1 MNSKREVLF
10 DWMEQG
16 HIAPENLQRALSVA
30 GVYPSERNW
39 RRFLDHLFL
48 WIGTLMLAAGVIC
61 FFAFNWNDLDRFAK
75 FGLVE
80 ALIVGALIG
89 VWRLGLAHIAGKA
102 TLLAASLFVG
112 VLLALIGQT
121 YQTGADTFELFAAWA
136 ALILP
141 WVLAGR
147 LAALWLVW
155 LALLNVATIFYY
167 RTFGGLF
174 GLLFSPTQS
183 LWILFAL
190 NTFALMVWQ
199 TIALREKRDQWAI
212 RILATAS
219 GGLIT
224 TLAVYFLVEPG
235 SGSGWALLAWSA
247 WLAVAYLVYRHLVP
261 DVYVLAGGVLSVIV
275 VVTTGLAHSMLK
287 SSETAGALLFIGL
300 VVIGLS
306 AAGGWWLKRVA
317 GEVRS

>member
-1 MNSKREVLF
+1 MNSRRQILL
-10 DWMEQG
+10 DWIEQG
-16 HIAPENLQRALSVA
+16 HIAPENLQRALSITEVL
-30 GVYPSERNW
+30 PSGASW
-39 RRFLDHLFL
+39 RHFLDHLLL
-48 WIGTLMLAAGVIC
+48 WIGTLMLTAGVIC
-61 FFAFNWNDLDRFAK
+61 FFAFNWNDLDRLAK

-80 ALIVGALIG
+80 ALIVAALIV
-89 VWRLGLAHIAGKA
+89 VWRLGLEHIAGKV
-102 TLLAASLFVG
+102 TLLVAALFVG
-112 VLLALIGQT
+112 VLLALVGQT

-155 LALLNVATIFYY
+155 LALLNLATIFYY

-174 GLLFSPTQS
+174 GLLFSPMQS

-190 NTFALMVWQ
+190 NTLALVAWQ
-199 TIALREKRDQWAI
+199 IIAARGKRDQWAI

-224 TLAVYFLVEPG
+224 TLALYFLVEMH
-235 SGSGWALLAWSA
+235 SSSGWALPVWFA
-247 WLAVAYLVYRHLVP
+247 WLAIAYLVYRHIVL
-261 DVYVLAGGVLSVIV
+261 DVYVLAGGVLSIIV
-275 VVTTGLAHSMLK
+275 VVTAWLGRIMIK
-287 SSETAGALLFIGL
+287 SGDSAGALLFIGL

-306 AAGGWWLKRVA
+306 AAGGWWLKQVVNEA
-317 GEVRS
+317 KS

>member
-1 MNSKREVLF
+1 MNSRRQVLL
-10 DWMEQG
+10 DWIEQG
-16 HIAPENLQRALSVA
+16 HIASENLQRALAVS
-30 GVYPSERNW
+30 GVYPSQQNW

-48 WIGTLMLAAGVIC
+48 WSGALMAAAGVIC

-80 ALIVGALIG
+80 ALMVGALIG
-89 VWRLGLAHIAGKA
+89 IWRLGLEHVAGKA
-102 TLLAASLFVG
+102 TLLVASLFVG
-112 VLLALIGQT
+112 VLVALIGQT

-155 LALLNVATIFYY
+155 LTLLNLATILYY
-167 RTFGGLF
+167 QTFGGLF
-174 GLLFSPTQS
+174 GLLFTATQS
-183 LWILFAL
+183 LWVLFAL
-190 NTFALMVWQ
+190 NTLALLVWQ
-199 TIALREKRDQWAI
+199 MIAAREQRDQWAI

-224 TLAVYFLVEPG
+224 TLAVYFLVETG
-235 SGSGWALLAWSA
+235 SSSWALVVWFA
-247 WLAVAYLVYRHLVP
+247 WLAIAYLVYRHIVP

-275 VVTTGLAHSMLK
+275 VVTTGLARNMLK

-306 AAGGWWLKRVA
+306 AAGGWWLKRVV
-317 GEVRS
+317 GESKP

>member
-1 MNSKREVLF
+1 MNSRRQILL

-16 HIAPENLQRALSVA
+16 RIAPENLQRALSVT
-30 GVYPSERNW
+30 GVLPSGASW

-48 WIGTLMLAAGVIC
+48 WTGTLMLAAGVIC

-80 ALIVGALIG
+80 TLIVGALIV
-89 VWRLGLAHIAGKA
+89 VWRLGLEHIAGKV
-102 TLLAASLFVG
+102 TLLVASLFVG

-136 ALILP
+136 AFILP

-155 LALLNVATIFYY
+155 LTLLNLATILYY
-167 RTFGGLF
+167 KTFDGLF

-183 LWILFAL
+183 IWILFAL
-190 NTFALMVWQ
+190 NT
-199 TIALREKRDQWAI
+199 IALVIWEFIAARGTRDQWAI

-224 TLAVYFLVEPG
+224 TLAVYFLVEMR
-235 SGSGWALLAWSA
+235 SSSGWALLAWFA
-247 WLAVAYLVYRHLVP
+247 WLAIAYLVYRHILR
-261 DVYVLAGGVLSVIV
+261 DVYVLAGGVLSIIIV
-275 VVTTGLAHSMLK
+275 VATGLAQDMLK
-287 SSETAGALLFIGL
+287 SGDSAGTLLFIGL

-317 GEVRS
+317 GEARS